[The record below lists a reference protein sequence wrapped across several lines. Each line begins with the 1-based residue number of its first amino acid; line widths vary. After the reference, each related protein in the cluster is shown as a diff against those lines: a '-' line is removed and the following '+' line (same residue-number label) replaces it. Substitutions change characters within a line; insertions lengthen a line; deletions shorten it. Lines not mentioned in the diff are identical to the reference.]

1 MVSLLEEIVRTR
13 EFLRTSEQKVA
24 DFILQDPS
32 QAVDLNMGGLANAA
46 DVSEPTVM
54 RFCSAVGFE
63 GFSSFKM
70 ALVRALAL
78 GQHSTVTS
86 IHPEENLSDL
96 ISKMFN
102 YTISGLDRVRNL
114 IDQKAID
121 QAIDLLL
128 SSKEVIFI
136 GAGSSGIV
144 AQDAQQKFPLF
155 GRPCHAPTDFHQQFM
170 AGSMCTADSVMVSIS
185 NTGKSRTVI
194 EVAKQAKASG
204 CKIISITGG
213 SENPLASLADVQ
225 ITAVTFEDTE
235 LYTPTVSRIAG
246 LVIIDILA
254 TGVALRSDLGSFE
267 RILEFKEKMIQMR
280 GDSK

>member
-1 MVSLLEEIVRTR
+1 MTIRDA
-13 EFLRTSEQKVA
+13 LRASEQKVA
-24 DFILQDPS
+24 DFILQDPTR
-32 QAVDLNMGGLANAA
+32 AVDLNMGGLANAA
-46 DVSEPTVM
+46 EVSEPTVM
-54 RFCSAVGFE
+54 RFCSAAGFD

-86 IHPEENLSDL
+86 IHPDEDVTDL
-96 ISKMFN
+96 IGKMFN
-102 YTISGLDRVRNL
+102 YTISGLDRVRNRL
-114 IDQKAID
+114 DGKSID
-121 QAIDLLL
+121 QAIELLL
-128 SSKEVIFI
+128 QANEIIFI

-155 GRPCHAPTDFHQQFM
+155 GRQCHAPIDFHQQFM
-170 AGSMCTADSVMVSIS
+170 VGSMCNERSVIVAIS

-194 EVAKQAKASG
+194 EVAKQAKLSG
-204 CKIISITGG
+204 GKIISITGG
-213 SENPLASLADVQ
+213 SDNPLAKLADVQ

-235 LYTPTVSRIAG
+235 LYTPTVSRIAD

-254 TGVALRSDLGSFE
+254 TGVALRSERGSLE

-280 GDSK
+280 G